1 MLMAVLRFSFDVFV
15 ESDLSF
21 VVRETLRRS
30 IFGLCIA
37 SASICVLIK
46 IVAERRNS
54 QNLMDF
60 ISRYVDYFGY
70 FILSMMFSFSFFFYI
85 VEMR

>member
-1 MLMAVLRFSFDVFV
+1 MLMATLRFSFDVFV
-15 ESDLSF
+15 EIDLSF
-21 VVRETLRRS
+21 VMRETLRRS

-37 SASICVLIK
+37 STSIYALIK

-54 QNLMDF
+54 QNVLDF

-70 FILSMMFSFSFFFYI
+70 FILTTMFAFSFFFYI
-85 VEMR
+85 VEMG